1 VTVRELA
8 VAVLL
13 TLGVAVE
20 LVCCVGVLAMRD
32 AYDKL
37 HYTAPATTVGALAIA
52 LAVVVQESFSQA
64 GVKALLIFLALLVT
78 NPVLTHATARAARVR
93 QLGSWSARPE
103 PQSGGPGGASSEAA
117 APRESG
123 GPGGSSSE
131 AAAPRSTDPPE
142 GAG

>member
-1 VTVRELA
+1 VTAREVA

-20 LVCCVGVLAMRD
+20 LVCCVGVLAMRG

-37 HYTAPATTVGALAIA
+37 HYTAPATTVGSLAIA

-78 NPVLTHATARAARVR
+78 NPVLTHATARAIH
-93 QLGSWSARPE
+93 E
-103 PQSGGPGGASSEAA
+103 
-117 APRESG
+117 RE
-123 GPGGSSSE
+123 
-131 AAAPRSTDPPE
+131 RSR
-142 GAG
+142 